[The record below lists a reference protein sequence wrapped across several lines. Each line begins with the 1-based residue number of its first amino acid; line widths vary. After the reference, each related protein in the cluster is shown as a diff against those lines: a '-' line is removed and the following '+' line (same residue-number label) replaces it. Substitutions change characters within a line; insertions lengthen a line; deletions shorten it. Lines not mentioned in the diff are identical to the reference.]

1 MFEKVKYIG
10 DILENVAKKNK
21 YVGEKYREED
31 MLKVG
36 LMYYFWDF
44 FFLSIRYN

>member
-1 MFEKVKYIG
+1 MALVFVWKVKYIG

-21 YVGEKYREED
+21 YVGEKYGEKD

-36 LMYYFWDF
+36 LMYYF
-44 FFLSIRYN
+44 LRIY